1 MYVEPLNVDVNTEWV
16 VGATGASGS
25 DCVVDEPAIRA
36 KEPSGF
42 IFIAVRIPPTST
54 ALIMISRGVY
64 TRSSWGLESTK
75 REHESVPISIL
86 RQ

>member
-1 MYVEPLNVDVNTEWV
+1 MYVEPLNVDVNTGLV

-42 IFIAVRIPPTST
+42 IFIAIRIPPTST
-54 ALIMISRGVY
+54 ALITIGRGVY
-64 TRSSWGLESTK
+64 TRSSWGFGFTI
-75 REHESVPISIL
+75 REHESVPISIF